1 MPENCAPDLIRVFIL
16 TDIRLYRESLS
27 RILSTEDRIEVIGTA
42 GDVHHGIEKVQR
54 LRPDIVVFHVT
65 RGDAVSAVRAL
76 IAAAPAPKVV
86 ALGLAEVEREFIAY
100 AEAGA
105 CGFVTLEASLLDLV
119 GTIHSVTRGEA
130 LCSPRMSALLIRRVA
145 KSGTEPLGER
155 PRRRLTSR
163 ELEVVRLID
172 RGLSNKEI
180 ARQLQIRV
188 PTVKNHIH
196 SILEKLQV
204 RGRGEAA
211 AWVRAAPR

>member
-1 MPENCAPDLIRVFIL
+1 MLENAAPDLIHVFIL
-16 TDIRLYRESLS
+16 ADIRLYREGLG
-27 RILSTEDRIEVIGTA
+27 RILSSEDRIKVVGTA
-42 GDVHHGIEKVQR
+42 GDVRHGIEEVER
-54 LRPDIVVFHVT
+54 LRPDIVVLHVT

-76 IAAAPAPKVV
+76 VTAAPLPRVV
-86 ALGLAEVEREFIAY
+86 ALGLAEVETEFIAY

-105 CGFVTLEASLLDLV
+105 CGFVTLEGSLADVV

-130 LCSPRMSALLIRRVA
+130 LCSPRMSALLLRQVA
-145 KSGTEPLGER
+145 KSGTELIGER
-155 PRRRLTSR
+155 PHLRLTSR
-163 ELEVVRLID
+163 ELEVVELVD

-211 AWVRAAPR
+211 AWVRDCR